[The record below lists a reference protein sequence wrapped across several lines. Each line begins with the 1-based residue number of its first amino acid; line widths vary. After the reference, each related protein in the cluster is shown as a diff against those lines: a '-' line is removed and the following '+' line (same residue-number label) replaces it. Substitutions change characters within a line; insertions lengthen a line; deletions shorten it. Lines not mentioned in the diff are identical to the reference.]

1 MKKIKTLTNSFV
13 LQDVDSS
20 GKIIHQQ
27 GYKKGGLTYQ
37 IENGN
42 IKFYLYQDYFYK
54 NVVWSADL
62 PLQVDDTKYDA
73 NTIADGIKKI
83 FKFETDPADTEFNA
97 DSEMPISNAAVTNK
111 FNAID
116 ATISGLKK
124 KDEQLTTEVNSKASE
139 ASVTALQG
147 LVDTKAN
154 AGDSYTKAES
164 DDKYALKN
172 QVPTDV
178 YTKSETDDKLASK
191 ADKSEIPSLD
201 GYATEEW
208 VNNQGYLK
216 EHQDLSNYATKADLN
231 KKQDVLVS
239 GQNIKTI
246 NGQDIF
252 GSGDITIEGNGVKK
266 WEGTRAEYNAL
277 GTYDENTLYI
287 ITDENVEYALKS
299 DLADKQDKGDYALKT
314 DIPVVPTKVSSFE
327 NDKGYLTE
335 HQDLSSYALKTEIP
349 VVPTKVSAF
358 ENDKGYLTEHQDI
371 SGLATKTELSTKQDK
386 GDYALK
392 TDIPT
397 VPSKVSAFE
406 NDKGYL
412 TEHQD
417 LSNYALK
424 TDIPVVPSKVSA
436 FENDKGYL
444 TEHQDIS
451 NLATKTELNGKQDA
465 LVSGTNLKTI
475 NGQSL
480 LGNGD
485 ITINGGASLPISS
498 DNVNYSS
505 SSSTKTLTQVLNNT
519 ETLTFTLEDGS
530 TVTKKFILG

>member
-1 MKKIKTLTNSFV
+1 MKKIKTLSNSFV

-27 GYKKGGLTYQ
+27 GYKKGGLTYK

-62 PLQVDDTKYDA
+62 PLQVDGVSYDA

-97 DSEMPISNAAVTNK
+97 DSEMPISNAAVTSK

-124 KDEQLTTEVNSKASE
+124 KDEQLITEVNSKASE

-178 YTKSETDDKLASK
+178 YTKSETDDKLALK
-191 ADKSEIPSLD
+191 ADKSEIPSLN
-201 GYATEEW
+201 GYATENW

-299 DLADKQDKGDYALKT
+299 DLDKKQDKGDYALKSE
-314 DIPVVPTKVSSFE
+314 IPTVPTKISSFE

-335 HQDLSSYALKTEIP
+335 HQDLSNY
-349 VVPTKVSAF
+349 
-358 ENDKGYLTEHQDI
+358 
-371 SGLATKTELSTKQDK
+371 ATKDELADKQDK
-386 GDYALK
+386 G
-392 TDIPT
+392 
-397 VPSKVSAFE
+397 
-406 NDKGYL
+406 
-412 TEHQD
+412 
-417 LSNYALK
+417 NYALK

-451 NLATKTELNGKQDA
+451 GLATKTELNSKQDA

-485 ITINGGASLPISS
+485 ITITGGSGLKKWEGTRAEYNALSS
-498 DNVNYSS
+498 YDADTLYIITEEDVEIPTVP
-505 SSSTKTLTQVLNNT
+505 TKVSAFENDAGYALKSNS
-519 ETLTFTLEDGS
+519 EEITFTLEDGS
-530 TVTKKFILG
+530 TVKKKFVLG